1 MGHWVRMLMVL
12 TLIRCGGHDEK
23 KKRKTRI
30 HQVKM
35 GSSTNKFMFSGKK
48 TQQKK
53 FQMQTFCNNDII
65 TKMSADDEQGVVLFR
80 RLHAHRTR
88 PFSRSP
94 IKQR

>member
-23 KKRKTRI
+23 KERKTRI

-48 TQQKK
+48 TKI
-53 FQMQTFCNNDII
+53 FQMQTFCNNDIL
-65 TKMSADDEQGVVLFR
+65 TKMSADDDQGVVLVP